1 MNLTD
6 TIASGTPIL
15 VEGGR
20 SETLRRH
27 QPSLL
32 DPCADETALV
42 FSHGGREVLS
52 RIIREHL
59 DVGCAWGLPMLLG
72 TPTFR
77 AGPERLEQAG
87 LGDVSPVNEACVR
100 FARGIR
106 AGYGSYAD
114 RIFLGGYMSC
124 RGDAYRPEEGL
135 EEAAAEAWHRP
146 QAEALASAG
155 VDFLWALTLPA
166 APEARG
172 LARAMAATGLPYGLG
187 YVLRPS
193 GTLLDGTP
201 LQDAVRD
208 IDDRV
213 EPNPLFTIANCV
225 HPTVAEQAVEKAARN
240 DPGLTRRLI
249 GLLANASALPPEAL
263 DKLSYTDG
271 EAPRP
276 LAEKL
281 LRLHRRFGFTILG
294 GCCGT
299 DARLLAW
306 IAQLLESAS
315 PPPDPPRGA

>member
-1 MNLTD
+1 MNLPD
-6 TIASGTPIL
+6 RIVSGTPIL
-15 VEGGR
+15 VESGR

-27 QPSLL
+27 HPSLL
-32 DPCADETALV
+32 DPHVGETALV
-42 FSHGGREVLS
+42 FSHNGREVLS
-52 RIIREHL
+52 GIIREHL
-59 DVGCAWGLPMLLG
+59 DVGCACGLPMLLG

-77 AGPERLEQAG
+77 AGPERLEKAG
-87 LGDVSPVNEACVR
+87 LGDVFAVSEACVR
-100 FARGIR
+100 FAREIR
-106 AGYGSYAD
+106 AGYGPYAD

-135 EEAAAEAWHRP
+135 TEAAAEAWHRP

-166 APEARG
+166 APEAQG

-201 LQDAVRD
+201 LQDVVRD

-213 EPNPLFTIANCV
+213 EPNPLFFIANCV
-225 HPTVAEQAVEKAARN
+225 HPSIAEQAVEQAAQA

-249 GLLANASALPPEAL
+249 GLVANASALPPEEL
-263 DKLSYTDG
+263 DNLSYMDG

-306 IAQLLESAS
+306 IAQLLGPGSSRA
-315 PPPDPPRGA
+315 